1 MGIEPPTSTP
11 RTGPGLEP
19 PTPPPETQDSNPRPH
34 LGFNWVRVRE
44 KGPSLVQHP
53 CTEEVGNRTPDLTP
67 VLLGP
72 KE

>member
-1 MGIEPPTSTP
+1 MGIEPPTSEP

-19 PTPPPETQDSNPRPH
+19 PTPPETQDSNPRPH
-34 LGFNWVRVRE
+34 LGFDRVRVRE
-44 KGPSLVQHP
+44 KGPNLIPHQH
-53 CTEEVGNRTPDLTP
+53 TEEVGNRTPDLPP

>member
-1 MGIEPPTSTP
+1 MGIEPPTSEP

-19 PTPPPETQDSNPRPH
+19 PTPQNQDLNPRPH
-34 LGFNWVRVRE
+34 LGFDRVRVRE
-44 KGPSLVQHP
+44 KGPNLVQQP
-53 CTEEVGNRTPDLTP
+53 RAEEVGNRTPDLSP